1 MYDEFKKA
9 GLVTD
14 YKLFTN
20 PVTDHPGDWDV
31 AFAVL
36 IPNWAA
42 IDQFDAKGATISIKH
57 HGSREA
63 ALEAAKKRSEIRDVI
78 ASHLVREVIPK

>member
-1 MYDEFKKA
+1 MR
-9 GLVTD
+9 
-14 YKLFTN
+14 
-20 PVTDHPGDWDV
+20 DV

-42 IDQFDAKGATISIKH
+42 VDQFDAKGATVSIKH
-57 HGSREA
+57 YGSREA